1 MNNRR
6 LIIIKNED
14 LHQKLNRLQIIRLPR
29 WTDLPDLAL
38 YMDQVVGYINQSL
51 NALSLD
57 EITAAMINNYVKK
70 EIVAAPIKKRYTK
83 SQIAQVL
90 MIALLKTSFS
100 IEEIK
105 QLMTVEMVHRNE
117 KQFYDYFIL
126 TFLAAIHQLD
136 EDYSPYEQEKNPAG
150 TLVTATQ
157 QTLLKMACQTV
168 VYKIAIG
175 ITLKKSAVDEKLAVK
190 NK

>member
-1 MNNRR
+1 M
-6 LIIIKNED
+6 KNEH
-14 LHQKLNRLQIIRLPR
+14 LKQKLDRLQIVRLPR
-29 WTDLPDLAL
+29 WTDLPDLEL
-38 YMDQVVGYINQSL
+38 YMDQVVSYINQYL
-51 NALSLD
+51 NALNLD
-57 EITAAMINNYVKK
+57 EITASMINNYVKK

-90 MIALLKTSFS
+90 IIALLKTSFS

-105 QLMTVEMVHRNE
+105 QLMTAGTPNRNE
-117 KQFYDYFIL
+117 KQLYDYFIL

-136 EDYSPYEQEKNPAG
+136 EDYSPYDQGKNPAG
-150 TLVTATQ
+150 TLVTETQ
-157 QTLLKMACQTV
+157 QTLLKLACQSV

-175 ITLKKSAVDEKLAVK
+175 ITLKKEPVEEKTPSK